1 MSRLNWLANSTRF
14 CVAMTVLA
22 YAVAITGCSQ
32 PTSTDTPTAS
42 EHDHDHDHD
51 DHEHHDHDHAGHDH
65 DHDHEIDID
74 NLPTIDTPAGPA
86 TLSEG
91 IEQLASMRDSIAKG
105 FADDDVDSIHGQLH
119 SIGGLLEH
127 LESMTASSDLPAE
140 AKEKAGKAIDSLFDA
155 FGDVDAKLHGD
166 TGKDYA
172 DVSDKINEAVKTL
185 TGLKLP

>member
-22 YAVAITGCSQ
+22 YAITITGCRQST
-32 PTSTDTPTAS
+32 PTDTPPAS
-42 EHDHDHDHD
+42 EHDHDD
-51 DHEHHDHDHAGHDH
+51 HDHDHAGHDH

-74 NLPTIDTPAGPA
+74 SLPAIDTPAGPA

-91 IEQLASMRDSIAKG
+91 IEQLASMQDAIAKG

-127 LESMTASSDLPAE
+127 LESLTASSDLPAE

-166 TGKDYA
+166 TGKDYS
-172 DVSDKINEAVKTL
+172 DVSDKIDEAVKTL